1 MLCIHQSILSL
12 LGEATTVASDNTFRS
27 YKQKGVVYKVVKEL
41 IALALLPA
49 KDALEGY
56 QVYFVFQIIA
66 FHSVTILNYFA
77 LLVCLGHY

>member
-1 MLCIHQSILSL
+1 M
-12 LGEATTVASDNTFRS
+12 
-27 YKQKGVVYKVVKEL
+27 VKEL

-77 LLVCLGHY
+77 LLVCLGH